1 MQQHKKVD
9 ISLFCLEDLN
19 YIAENISKVSILMSK
34 KIKEDFYL
42 KISFLQEYPKMYQIV
57 KTINKIK
64 IRKIIIQKFIILYF
78 INKKQI
84 YVLNIHP
91 QKSNYID
98 LIKI

>member
-19 YIAENISKVSILMSK
+19 YITENISKVSIFMSK

-84 YVLNIHP
+84 YVLNIYP

>member
-42 KISFLQEYPKMYQIV
+42 KISFLQ
-57 KTINKIK
+57 
-64 IRKIIIQKFIILYF
+64 
-78 INKKQI
+78 
-84 YVLNIHP
+84 
-91 QKSNYID
+91 
-98 LIKI
+98 

>member
-1 MQQHKKVD
+1 MQQHKKID

-19 YIAENISKVSILMSK
+19 YITENISKVSILMSK

-42 KISFLQEYPKMYQIV
+42 KISFLQEYPKMYQII

-84 YVLNIHP
+84 YVLNIYP

>member
-19 YIAENISKVSILMSK
+19 YITENISKVSILMSK

-84 YVLNIHP
+84 YVLNIYQ